1 MATNKNK
8 DAAALFELID
18 RSTLKVPKNAG
29 ALRIPSWWS
38 SKNNPPTEPAHAAP
52 TPTAHAPA
60 PTPPA
65 NLPTN
70 NVEAKSPAEPT
81 APAAPAQPEA
91 TAIAPPPLPPTPPAP
106 SEAPSLFTP
115 PAAAPTIAPPPAD
128 TAEAPSIRP
137 PAKPPVTPTP
147 APAVAAAKPR
157 VSPPGVYVPNTL
169 DPAKA
174 SRRFTGSSAAQMA
187 SAAGHAPMAHRE
199 PLPMWVL
206 LAGAALVVMIIAI
219 IMFLVLPGRQRG
231 TPTTGAA
238 NNNGALINAT
248 DLNPRLD
255 LRGTNNGNAATQNR
269 VVPPPPPPPPP
280 PTKARAYEPG
290 QVVRKKEL
298 IYLVIHSDRNLD
310 NARKNA
316 QFIAERG
323 VDVSVE
329 RSSNGIFMIMSVQGF
344 PARNE
349 EAEALRKRV
358 IAIGKETVD
367 FKRSGKT
374 WTDAYFGRDRNA
386 Q

>member
-29 ALRIPSWWS
+29 ALKIPSWWS
-38 SKNNPPTEPAHAAP
+38 SKNNPPTEPAHT
-52 TPTAHAPA
+52 TPTATPA
-60 PTPPA
+60 PVTPPSK
-65 NLPTN
+65 N
-70 NVEAKSPAEPT
+70 AET
-81 APAAPAQPEA
+81 K
-91 TAIAPPPLPPTPPAP
+91 PPAP
-106 SEAPSLFTP
+106 AVPQATIAPAETAPVPNESPSLFASPAATPSVTP
-115 PAAAPTIAPPPAD
+115 PTTD
-128 TAEAPSIRP
+128 TTEAPSIRP
-137 PAKPPVTPTP
+137 PAKPPVTP
-147 APAVAAAKPR
+147 APAVAVPKPR

-169 DPAKA
+169 DPTKA
-174 SRRFTGSSAAQMA
+174 SRRFTGSAAAQA
-187 SAAGHAPMAHRE
+187 AGSAGHAPMVHRE

-206 LAGAALVVMIIAI
+206 LAGGALIVMIIAI

-231 TPTTGAA
+231 NNSTTTGAA
-238 NNNGALINAT
+238 NNNGALINAA

-290 QVVRKKEL
+290 QVVRKKDL

-323 VDVSVE
+323 VDVSIE